1 MKWVDVKDEKPSDDQ
16 VFIIVNSR
24 SYGVMP
30 AYWNYLVD
38 PKTFK
43 KYRCFTTLGC
53 EEIDDVTHYMLAP
66 NPPKVS

>member
-1 MKWVDVKDEKPSDDQ
+1 MKWIDFKDAKLRYNQ
-16 VFIIVNSR
+16 VFIIVNS
-24 SYGVMP
+24 SIYGVKP
-30 AYWNYLVD
+30 AYCNYLVD

-66 NPPKVS
+66 NPPEFS